1 MADNV
6 ELVRRLWTAFERGGI
21 EAVLEIAD
29 PDVEWEPYGGGG
41 TVYRGHNGLRAYMEE
56 RRARNEEADARL
68 YSAFAKGDAVVA
80 RGEVQI
86 KSAQGIVTMQ
96 PGWLYEFRDGR
107 LVRFRGFPTQE
118 AALRAAGL
126 APHDAPAI
134 VRELWDAFN
143 RRLIPRM
150 LDLIADDCEW
160 RPYTGAKKVYVGPAG
175 VEEFLD
181 ENFGTAASAGTTE
194 YALREL
200 GDVVAISGSLQVV
213 EASGAISQ
221 RQIHW
226 VFRVRD
232 RKIASAQSFPRREQ
246 AMAAAAAAASAAA
259 QSG

>member
-6 ELVRRLWTAFERGGI
+6 ELVRRLWGAFERGGI
-21 EAVLEIAD
+21 EAVLEIVD

-41 TVYRGHNGLRAYMEE
+41 RVYYGHEGLRAYIEE

-86 KSAQGIVTMQ
+86 KSKHGVVTMQ

-126 APHDAPAI
+126 APQDAPAI

-143 RRLIPRM
+143 RRQIPRM

-160 RPYTGAKKVYVGPAG
+160 RPYTGAKEVYVGPAG
-175 VEEFLD
+175 VDEYLD
-181 ENFGTAASAGTTE
+181 ENFGTASSASSTE

-200 GDVVAISGSLQVV
+200 GEVVAVSSSLQVV
-213 EASGAISQ
+213 EASGGISQ
-221 RQIHW
+221 RQVHW
-226 VFRVRD
+226 VFWVRD
-232 RKIASAQSFPRREQ
+232 RKIARAQSFARREE
-246 AMAAAAAAASAAA
+246 AMAAAEAAARAGAR
-259 QSG
+259 SG

>member
-6 ELVRRLWTAFERGGI
+6 ELVRRLWSAFERGGI
-21 EAVLEIAD
+21 AAVLEIAD
-29 PDVEWEPYGGGG
+29 PDVEWQPYGGGG
-41 TVYRGHNGLRAYMEE
+41 VVYYGHDGLRAYMEE

-68 YSAFAKGDAVVA
+68 YSAFSKGDAVVA

-86 KSAQGIVTMQ
+86 KSAHGIVTMQ

-126 APHDAPAI
+126 APHDSAAV

-143 RRLIPRM
+143 RRQIDRM

-160 RPYTGAKKVYVGPAG
+160 RVYAGAKVYIGSAG
-175 VEEFLD
+175 VAEYVD
-181 ENFGTAASAGTTE
+181 EQFGSAASATATE

-200 GDVVAISGSLQVV
+200 GDVIALSGSLQVV
-213 EASGAISQ
+213 EASGAIAQ
-221 RQIHW
+221 RQVHW
-226 VFRVRD
+226 VYALRNGQ
-232 RKIASAQSFPRREQ
+232 IARAQSYARREQ
-246 AMAAAAAAASAAA
+246 AMAAAEAAAKAAA
-259 QSG
+259 GSG